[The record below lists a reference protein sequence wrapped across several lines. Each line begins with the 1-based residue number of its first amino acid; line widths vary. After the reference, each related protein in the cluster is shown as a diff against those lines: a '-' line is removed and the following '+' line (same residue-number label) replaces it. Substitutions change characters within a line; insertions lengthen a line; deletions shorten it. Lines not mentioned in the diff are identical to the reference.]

1 MSTVS
6 SLYVVMELCV
16 GFTQEYS
23 LIRQTTQ
30 RREPFLKI
38 TKSEANDTR
47 ALIATIRQLGGCPC
61 PRCLIPKSRLHNFSM
76 TRDRQQRTTLQRSHG
91 DQKQLVNT
99 TRKLIYEKNYG
110 VDSTGVENLLKPCS
124 WVPTYVN
131 DSVDSFS
138 QANMSQ
144 EHLF

>member
-1 MSTVS
+1 MSMVS
-6 SLYVVMELCV
+6 SLCVVMELCV
-16 GFTQEYS
+16 GFTQGYS
-23 LIRQTTQ
+23 LTRQTTQ
-30 RREPFLKI
+30 RSEPFFM

-61 PRCLIPKSRLHNFSM
+61 PRCLIPKSRLHNLGM

-91 DQKQLVNT
+91 DQKPLVDT
-99 TRKLIYEKNYG
+99 ARKLIYEKNYG

-124 WVPTYVN
+124 WVPTYVRN
-131 DSVDSFS
+131 SVDSFS